1 MLSLIISLIITTVI
15 ADDFRLAAVAI
26 TSKLGTG
33 TAGSSECIKTTG
45 DIEYWVNMASQA
57 KQATKIVASGGL
69 QMNSLEVKGTF
80 TLGDSTKN
88 DNEIKGATK
97 FIDDV
102 LLPEG
107 DLTLKLHDWD
117 DNGVRQEPRLQTLLS
132 KIDALESKISKLC
145 QASKKDGGPNV
156 CDL

>member
-15 ADDFRLAAVAI
+15 ADDFRLAAVAR
-26 TSKLGTG
+26 TSLLGTS
-33 TAGSSECIKTTG
+33 GSSECIKTAG

-69 QMNSLEVKGTF
+69 QMNSLVVEGTF
-80 TLGDSTKN
+80 KLGDSTKN
-88 DNEIKGATK
+88 DNEIKGDTK

-102 LLPEG
+102 LLNGE
-107 DLTLKLHDWD
+107 LTLKLHNWY
-117 DNGVRQEPRLQTLLS
+117 DNGQKSTEKVQQSLWS

-145 QASKKDGGPNV
+145 QASKTEGTNV
-156 CDL
+156 CGL

>member
-15 ADDFRLAAVAI
+15 ADDFRLAAVAR
-26 TSKLGTG
+26 TSLLGTS
-33 TAGSSECIKTTG
+33 GSSECIKTAG

-69 QMNSLEVKGTF
+69 QMNSLEVEGTF
-80 TLGDSTKN
+80 KLGDSTNN
-88 DNEIKGATK
+88 DNEIKGDTT

-102 LLPEG
+102 LLDGE
-107 DLTLKLHDWD
+107 LTLKLHDWND
-117 DNGVRQEPRLQTLLS
+117 FGVQQPARLQTLLT

-145 QASKKDGGPNV
+145 QASKTAGTND

>member
-15 ADDFRLAAVAI
+15 ADDFRLAAVAR
-26 TSKLGTG
+26 TSLLGTS
-33 TAGSSECIKTTG
+33 GSSECIKTAG

-57 KQATKIVASGGL
+57 KQATKIVAAGGL

-80 TLGDSTKN
+80 KLGDSTKN
-88 DNEIKGATK
+88 DNEIKGDSK

-102 LLPEG
+102 LLEKG

-117 DNGVRQEPRLQTLLS
+117 DNGVQQAPRLQTLLS

-145 QASKKDGGPNV
+145 QASKTAGANV